1 MASRRAKAKDES
13 VLPTIW
19 KVPDPLWAEIE
30 QLLAKYDPPAKIGRK
45 RIDQRKALDGVIHH
59 LRSGCQWN
67 ALPAC
72 FGDDASVHRTF
83 TRWVKSGVLE
93 AVWGVLIC
101 ECEEL
106 GGVDW
111 HWQSADA
118 VLGKARHGSMAD
130 GITDPDQKGAF
141 AAKMTRRLSR
151 MRRSARTRRI
161 AASVARNAA
170 S

>member
-1 MASRRAKAKDES
+1 MARRRAKAKDPA

-30 QLLAKYDPPAKIGRK
+30 QLLAKYDPPPRTGRP
-45 RIDQRKALDGVIHH
+45 RIDQRRALNGVIHH
-59 LRSGCQWN
+59 LRTGCQWN
-67 ALPAC
+67 ALPEC

-83 TRWVKSGVLE
+83 QRWVKSGVLE

-111 HWQSADA
+111 HWQSADG
-118 VLGKARHGSMAD
+118 VLGKARHGAMHGGLKKVAY
-130 GITDPDQKGAF
+130 A
-141 AAKMTRRLSR
+141 R
-151 MRRSARTRRI
+151 MRRRLARTRRI
-161 AASVARNAA
+161 AARTAPSAA
-170 S
+170 C